1 MISDFPDISNKN
13 LYRVDDSAEKEL
25 EILFELI
32 GEIRRIRSELRINP
46 GVRVKVN
53 IKPASNKV
61 RSLIAKNSEYMLG
74 LAKLENLMLEEP
86 AEKKGFVKTV
96 KSDSVIYINLIDAID
111 IDLEIRRIE
120 DEISKEKLKKE
131 KSDRKISNP
140 QFIKKAPEDVI
151 NKEKMKLEEA
161 NNSIENLQ
169 EQLNLIRSLK
179 P

>member
-1 MISDFPDISNKN
+1 
-13 LYRVDDSAEKEL
+13 
-25 EILFELI
+25 
-32 GEIRRIRSELRINP
+32 
-46 GVRVKVN
+46 VKVN

-161 NNSIENLQ
+161 NNSIENLR